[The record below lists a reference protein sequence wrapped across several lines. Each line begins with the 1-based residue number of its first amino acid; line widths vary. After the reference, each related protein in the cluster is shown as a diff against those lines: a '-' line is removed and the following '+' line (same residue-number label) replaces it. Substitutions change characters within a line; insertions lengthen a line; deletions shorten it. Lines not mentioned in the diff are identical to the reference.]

1 MAGNRGRLPAI
12 IALHGKR
19 HGKRECAEL
28 KGIFKGKQRRELQE
42 QAERLKTQ
50 IANMKQ
56 HLSHI
61 VQEYGY
67 KNVKDFLAEYRA
79 SKAEFNDDQSA
90 VAKWKQQTGVDAE
103 PESVLDRLKGI
114 SRQLRSGRKT
124 ETGIITRRI
133 WGLDNG

>member
-19 HGKRECAEL
+19 ECAEL
-28 KGIFKGKQRRELQE
+28 KEIFKGKQRRELQE

-56 HLSHI
+56 HLSLI

-79 SKAEFNDDQSA
+79 SKAEFNDYQSA
-90 VAKWKQQTGVDAE
+90 VAKWNLQHGEGAE
-103 PESVLDRLKGI
+103 PESVLERLQKNKKIVEEREKNRERHHNKNDREV
-114 SRQLRSGRKT
+114 R
-124 ETGIITRRI
+124 
-133 WGLDNG
+133 

>member
-12 IALHGKR
+12 IAL

-56 HLSHI
+56 HLSLI

-67 KNVKDFLAEYRA
+67 KNVKDFLAE
-79 SKAEFNDDQSA
+79 
-90 VAKWKQQTGVDAE
+90 
-103 PESVLDRLKGI
+103 
-114 SRQLRSGRKT
+114 
-124 ETGIITRRI
+124 
-133 WGLDNG
+133 

>member
-12 IALHGKR
+12 IAL

-103 PESVLDRLKGI
+103 PESVLDRLKRNKQAVEEREKNRDRNYNKKDMGA
-114 SRQLRSGRKT
+114 G
-124 ETGIITRRI
+124 
-133 WGLDNG
+133 

>member
-12 IALHGKR
+12 IAL

-56 HLSHI
+56 HLSLI

-67 KNVKDFLAEYRA
+67 KNVKNFLAEYRA

-90 VAKWKQQTGVDAE
+90 VAKWKQQTGEEAE
-103 PESVLDRLKGI
+103 PESVLDRL
-114 SRQLRSGRKT
+114 
-124 ETGIITRRI
+124 TRNKQAVEEREKNRDRNYNKKDM
-133 WGLDNG
+133 GAG